1 MAHRTLI
8 NGTGYNVKKGRTLSE
23 GTGYAIQKGRTLIG
37 GTGYDIRLN
46 QYTFTQMKDNYIGD
60 SAKSVTWERT
70 ADGLVCTAVVSLSSS
85 ENNRLNCGY
94 YINGLQP
101 GDKMD
106 VVWSLNTT
114 PSGNFY
120 IDGVINDA
128 SRRLAIR
135 TEGYTRESISVELTA
150 GNVLAVF
157 AAIGRTGTHTTRL
170 IIHSI
175 KVNGEEI
182 LN

>member
-1 MAHRTLI
+1 MAQRTLI
-8 NGTGYNVKKGRTLSE
+8 NGTGYNIKGGRTLIGGTGYAIKKGRTLV
-23 GTGYAIQKGRTLIG
+23 G

-46 QYTFTQMKDNYIGD
+46 QYTFTQMNDNYIGD
-60 SAKSVTWERT
+60 SAKSVAWERT

-85 ENNRLNCGY
+85 ANNRLNCGY

-101 GDKMD
+101 GDKID
-106 VVWSLNTT
+106 VIWSVNTT
-114 PSGNFY
+114 PSGSFY
-120 IDGVINDA
+120 IDGVMNDA
-128 SRRLAIR
+128 SQPLAIC
-135 TEGYTRESISVELTA
+135 TEGYTRKSTSVELTT

-157 AAIGRTGTHTTRL
+157 AAIGRTGTHTTTL
-170 IIHSI
+170 LIHSI

>member
-1 MAHRTLI
+1 MV
-8 NGTGYNVKKGRTLSE
+8 NGTGYSVKSGRTLIGGTGYALKKGRTL
-23 GTGYAIQKGRTLIG
+23 ID

-46 QYTFTQMKDNYIGD
+46 QYTVTQMNDNYIGD

-85 ENNRLNCGY
+85 ANNRLNCGY

-101 GDKMD
+101 GDKID
-106 VVWSLNTT
+106 VIWSVNTA
-114 PSGNFY
+114 PSGSFY

-128 SRRLAIR
+128 SQRLAIC
-135 TEGYTRESISVELTA
+135 TEGYTRKSTSVELTA
-150 GNVLAVF
+150 GNVLMIF
-157 AAIGRTGTHTTRL
+157 AAIGRTGTTTTTL
-170 IIHSI
+170 IVHSI